1 MKILIVGQP
10 NVGKTL
16 FIIQMAKK
24 YNIDHLTYTF
34 VHHNGHKYKKRISMN
49 EGLSRLVSDKAN
61 HTLNIHDFTIPVKKG
76 KGQIEISLMDSCGI
90 LPIIHHMDYI
100 REGMAQTLQQF
111 KQVSAIFHVMDSS
124 TYVPENLIDQEI
136 YDFGLQQSNYLI
148 LANKVDLDSGQ
159 LAIPRIKNDYSKA
172 IVVPISAKT
181 GEGIEEVKKYV
192 SRLI

>member
-1 MKILIVGQP
+1 MKILFVGKP

-16 FIIQMAKK
+16 FIIQMVKQYK
-24 YNIDHLTYTF
+24 IDHLTYTF
-34 VHHNGHKYKKRISMN
+34 LHHNGHKYKKRLSMD

-61 HTLNIHDFTIPVKKG
+61 HTLNIHEFSIPVKKG
-76 KGQIEISLMDSCGI
+76 KGQIEVSLMDSCGI
-90 LPIIHHMDYI
+90 LPIIHHLDHI

-111 KQVSAIFHVMDSS
+111 KKVSAIFHIIDSS
-124 TYVPENLIDQEI
+124 SYVSDNLIDQEI

-159 LAIPRIKNDYSKA
+159 LSIPRIKSDYPKA
-172 IVVPISAKT
+172 IVLPISAKT